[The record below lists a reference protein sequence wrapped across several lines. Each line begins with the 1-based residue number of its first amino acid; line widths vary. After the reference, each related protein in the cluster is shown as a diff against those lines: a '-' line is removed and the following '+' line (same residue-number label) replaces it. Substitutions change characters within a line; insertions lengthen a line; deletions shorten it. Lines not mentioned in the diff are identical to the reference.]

1 MRYLLISFSLLL
13 LSTGLSA
20 QTKPIRWTFTSEK
33 TGERQFEI
41 RIKAIVGVPWHIYS
55 QSTPPDGPL
64 PTTIKFQSN
73 PLIKLEGKTK
83 EEGRMVSKYEEVFG
97 IKVYYYEG
105 QVEFVQRIRVR
116 DKVKTNVSGKITY
129 MVCKNDTCLPPATES
144 FTVNL

>member
-1 MRYLLISFSLLL
+1 MKYLLTSLLLLL
-13 LSTGLSA
+13 LSTSLNA
-20 QTKPIRWTFTSEK
+20 QAKPIRWAFTSQK
-33 TGERQFEI
+33 IGEGQFEI
-41 RIKAIVGVPWHIYS
+41 RIKAIVGAPWHIYS
-55 QSTPPDGPL
+55 QSTPPDGPM
-64 PTTIKFQSN
+64 PTTVKFHPN

-83 EEGRMVSKYEEVFG
+83 EEGKMVSKYEEVFG

-144 FTVNL
+144 FTIKL